1 MQHSS
6 QSTNKSVTERPATHS
21 LRDDSSR
28 WQRRKDA
35 RPEEILDAALH
46 LFSEKGFSSTRMQ
59 DVASAAGISKG
70 TLYLYFSNKEAI
82 FYQVVQQ
89 RITPQLDQVESMVNA
104 STGSQADLL
113 KQLINGWW
121 LGVACSSLSAIPKII
136 TAEAGNF
143 PELARYFTLN
153 VVTRSRKLFS
163 RVIQRGMQ
171 QGEFREYDADTVAR
185 LVIAPLVQATIWM
198 HSLKP
203 YDDDAGT
210 HQYLQLHCEFILN
223 SLLPNTPIANSSEG
237 QNVD

>member
-1 MQHSS
+1 MQPIS
-6 QSTNKSVTERPATHS
+6 PAKES
-21 LRDDSSR
+21 LADDSNSR

-35 RPEEILDAALH
+35 RPEEILDAALR
-46 LFSEKGFSSTRMQ
+46 LFGEKGFSATRMQ
-59 DVASAAGISKG
+59 DVANAAGISKG

-113 KQLINGWW
+113 RQMINGWW

-163 RVIQRGMQ
+163 RVIERGMQ
-171 QGEFREYDADTVAR
+171 RGEFRQYDAETVAR

-210 HQYLQLHCEFILN
+210 QQYLQLHCEFILN
-223 SLLPNTPIANSSEG
+223 SLLQDTPIASRSGG
-237 QNVD
+237 QELD

>member
-1 MQHSS
+1 MQPFSPPKDSS
-6 QSTNKSVTERPATHS
+6 A
-21 LRDDSSR
+21 DDSNSR

-35 RPEEILDAALH
+35 RPEEILDAALR
-46 LFSEKGFSSTRMQ
+46 LFGEKGFSATRMQ
-59 DVASAAGISKG
+59 DVANAAGISKG

-89 RITPQLDQVESMVNA
+89 RITPQLDQVEMMVNA

-113 KQLINGWW
+113 RQMINGWW

-163 RVIQRGMQ
+163 RVIERGMQ
-171 QGEFREYDADTVAR
+171 HGEFRQYDAETVAR

-210 HQYLQLHCEFILN
+210 QQYLQLHCEFILN
-223 SLLPNTPIANSSEG
+223 SLLQDTPIANRSGG
-237 QNVD
+237 QNLD

>member
-1 MQHSS
+1 MQHPSQPIDTTDSS
-6 QSTNKSVTERPATHS
+6 QVHKPD
-21 LRDDSSR
+21 DDSCR
-28 WQRRKDA
+28 WHRRKDD

-46 LFSEKGFSSTRMQ
+46 LFSEKGFSATRMQ
-59 DVASAAGISKG
+59 DVARAAGISKG

-113 KQLINGWW
+113 RQLINGWW

-136 TAEAGNF
+136 TSEAGNF

-163 RVIQRGMQ
+163 RVIDRGMQ
-171 QGEFREYDADTVAR
+171 RGEFRQYDADTVAR

-210 HQYLQLHCEFILN
+210 QQYLQLHCEFILN
-223 SLLPNTPIANSSEG
+223 SLLQDAPIANSGEG
-237 QNVD
+237 QDLD

>member
-1 MQHSS
+1 VR
-6 QSTNKSVTERPATHS
+6 KPD
-21 LRDDSSR
+21 DDSCR
-28 WQRRKDA
+28 WHRRKDE

-46 LFSEKGFSSTRMQ
+46 LFSEKGFSATRMQ
-59 DVASAAGISKG
+59 DVARAAGISKG

-89 RITPQLDQVESMVNA
+89 RITPQLDQVESTVDA

-113 KQLINGWW
+113 RQLINGWW

-143 PELARYFTLN
+143 PELARYFTIN

-163 RVIQRGMQ
+163 RVIDRGMKS
-171 QGEFREYDADTVAR
+171 GEFRQYDADTVAR

-210 HQYLQLHCEFILN
+210 QQYLQLHCEFILN
-223 SLLPNTPIANSSEG
+223 SLLQDAPIANSSKG
-237 QNVD
+237 QDLD

>member
-1 MQHSS
+1 VH
-6 QSTNKSVTERPATHS
+6 KPD
-21 LRDDSSR
+21 DDSCR
-28 WQRRKDA
+28 WHRRKDD

-46 LFSEKGFSSTRMQ
+46 LFSEKGFSATRMQ
-59 DVASAAGISKG
+59 DVARAAGISKG

-113 KQLINGWW
+113 RQLINGWW

-136 TAEAGNF
+136 TSEAGNF

-163 RVIQRGMQ
+163 RVIDRGMQ
-171 QGEFREYDADTVAR
+171 RGEFRQYDADTVAR

-210 HQYLQLHCEFILN
+210 QQYLQLHCEFILN
-223 SLLPNTPIANSSEG
+223 SLLQDTPIANRSEG
-237 QNVD
+237 QDLD